1 MSATATLEAHSGR
14 QRFSVGDRRMIVA
27 WQDPQ
32 TRRIVPIGVLSHD
45 DAGYG
50 FAYLE
55 SVRDIKGFRPLLG
68 FRDLDRQYTNETLF
82 HLFAQRAMSPRRPD
96 YVRYISELGLTP
108 EDDEPWEQ
116 LARSYGR
123 REVDRLQ
130 LFPVPNVVNGTVRC
144 SFLVHGIRYVAEKEI
159 VRDGIAHHVGPAHV
173 EQSLS
178 ALVSGQELQ
187 LEPEPTN
194 SHNPDAVLVTA
205 SGEVIGW
212 VPDLLLD
219 DLHRL
224 RQQADVTVRVQ
235 RVNGP
240 DAPVH
245 MRVLTELSATGI
257 DGFEFFAGPRWRTIP
272 EVHGQ

>member
-1 MSATATLEAHSGR
+1 
-14 QRFSVGDRRMIVA
+14 MIVA

-55 SVRDIKGFRPLLG
+55 SVRDIRGFRPLLG
-68 FRDLDRQYTNETLF
+68 FRELNRQYTSETLF

-96 YVRYISELGLTP
+96 YVRYISELGLAP
-108 EDDEPWEQ
+108 DDDEPWEQ
-116 LARSYGR
+116 LARSHGR

-130 LFPVPNVVNGTVRC
+130 LFPVPNVVDGAVRC
-144 SFLVHGIRYVAEKEI
+144 SFLVHGTRHVGQNEI
-159 VRDGIAHHVGPAHV
+159 LRDGVTQRFEPAYV
-173 EQSLS
+173 ERTLS
-178 ALVSGQELQ
+178 ALVAGQELR

-194 SHNPDAVLVTA
+194 SYNPDALLVTA

-212 VPDLLLD
+212 VPDLLLE
-219 DLHRL
+219 DLHQL
-224 RQQADVTVRVQ
+224 RQRADVSVRVQ
-235 RVNGP
+235 RINGP
-240 DAPVH
+240 EAPAH
-245 MRVLTELSATGI
+245 MRVLAELSATGI

-272 EVHGQ
+272 ETNSQ

>member
-14 QRFSVGDRRMIVA
+14 QRSSLGDRRMIVA

-50 FAYLE
+50 FAYLDG
-55 SVRDIKGFRPLLG
+55 VRDIEGFRPLLG
-68 FRDLDRQYTNETLF
+68 FRDLNRPYTSETLF

-96 YVRYISELGLTP
+96 YVRYISELGLAP
-108 EDDEPWEQ
+108 DDDEPWEQ
-116 LARSYGR
+116 LARSHGR

-130 LFPVPNVVNGTVRC
+130 LFPVPKVVNGTVRC
-144 SFLVHGIRYVAEKEI
+144 SFLVHGTRHVAQNEI
-159 VRDGIAHHVGPAHV
+159 VRDGVAQRV
-173 EQSLS
+173 EPTYVERTLS
-178 ALVSGQELQ
+178 ALVPGQELR

-194 SHNPDAVLVTA
+194 SHNPDALLVTA

-212 VPDLLLD
+212 VPDLLLE

-224 RQQADVTVRVQ
+224 RQRADVSARVQ

-240 DAPVH
+240 EAPAH
-245 MRVLTELSATGI
+245 MRVLAELSATGI

-272 EVHGQ
+272 ETNAQ